1 MSEEG
6 VTVPAFYRTLGGTGG
21 PKEFDGSR
29 EAWLWKQLMDER
41 DEECIETAARIIEV
55 YKDMGSYPQ
64 TGEDFHQ
71 LADFMASLRWLSWD
85 GVEELEEFL
94 AGNRREIQ
102 RSVREIHAQRQRKPM
117 NGERQ

>member
-71 LADFMASLRWLSWD
+71 LADFMASLRCCRGTASRSWRSAWPATAPKYN
-85 GVEELEEFL
+85 G
-94 AGNRREIQ
+94 ACARYMRKGNVNQ
-102 RSVREIHAQRQRKPM
+102 
-117 NGERQ
+117 